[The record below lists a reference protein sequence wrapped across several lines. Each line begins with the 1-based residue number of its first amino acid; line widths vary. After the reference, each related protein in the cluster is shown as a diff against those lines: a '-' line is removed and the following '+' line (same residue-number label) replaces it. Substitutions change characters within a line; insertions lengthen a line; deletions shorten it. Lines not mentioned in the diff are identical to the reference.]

1 MKDKYSLRRV
11 SRPFNLGRDSNP
23 QELPIIFTLA
33 KYLRENEESAEIM
46 PSICEKEVL
55 VDIFHD
61 VESYRFNFSL
71 KLPAFLCQAS
81 T

>member
-33 KYLRENEESAEIM
+33 KKFFQRVFNKLTRI
-46 PSICEKEVL
+46 K
-55 VDIFHD
+55 IF
-61 VESYRFNFSL
+61 S
-71 KLPAFLCQAS
+71 
-81 T
+81 